1 MNYIRE
7 LFKLGGNQYP
17 RILRRAASLTIS
29 AKQDAHRSELL
40 GQDMLIIKDS
50 IFKLLNTNST
60 ILQKVSK
67 YYFNQNGKNIR
78 PLIVLLISKAT
89 NGITKPSSSFGSI
102 NKSPKT
108 PDSLVLEDQ
117 DINQPILPTTS
128 NIQFSSTIKESS
140 LDEDILPNQRR
151 LAEITELIHTASL
164 LHDDVID
171 NATTRRGQPSGNEK
185 YGNKMAILAGD
196 FLLARACVGLA
207 RLRNVAVVE
216 LLATVISNL
225 VEGEFMQLRNT
236 PPQEFK
242 KQLLPLGYEL
252 SEMEKSRQFEY
263 YIEKTYL
270 KTASLISLACEA
282 ATCLNNSSMEIR
294 KAALSYG
301 RNLGIGF
308 QVISI
313 V

>member
-1 MNYIRE
+1 MNVLKNLLTQNSYP
-7 LFKLGGNQYP
+7 KL
-17 RILRRAASLTIS
+17 LRSAATLIS
-29 AKQDAHRSELL
+29 TEKQSIVRKELL
-40 GQDMLIIKDS
+40 GQDLKIIKDS
-50 IFKLLNTNST
+50 IFKLLATNST

-67 YYFNQNGKNIR
+67 YYFNQSGKNIR

-89 NGITKPSSSFGSI
+89 NKI
-102 NKSPKT
+102 NKSDKL
-108 PDSLVLEDQ
+108 LVQTID
-117 DINQPILPTTS
+117 DINAPLQLTTA
-128 NIQFSSTIKESS
+128 NIKFDSSFDVN
-140 LDEDILPNQRR
+140 LDQDILPNQRR

-171 NATTRRGQPSGNEK
+171 NAQTRRGQPSGNDK

-207 RLRNVAVVE
+207 RLRNVEVVE

-236 PPQEFK
+236 PPLEFK
-242 KQLLPLGYEL
+242 KQLLPIGYEL
-252 SEMEKSRQFEY
+252 SEMEQSKQFEY

-282 ATCLNNSSMEIR
+282 ATCLNNSSMEVR

-308 QVISI
+308 QVPFLI
-313 V
+313 VGG